1 MCVLLCPGTSGP
13 KTLSSGCRRLW
24 EPLPRVLFALAGLYD
39 CRLLSAYL
47 LEIDNNCFITGST
60 HIILGDIREGV
71 NTKIK

>member
-1 MCVLLCPGTSGP
+1 MRAA
-13 KTLSSGCRRLW
+13 LSWHFRAEDPFQWLQEMW